1 MRMLG
6 PSSNLI
12 ARRLLSPA
20 LVLAFFAACSSGLDN
35 GQASRGGPRQNTKK
49 EQSKPRFR
57 NPQMDALYKAAK
69 AAPHEFDPVYAYA
82 KTVTD
87 VCMNSLIDTNC
98 EACAEGTARY
108 KPRSALEPQYW
119 PIIDEALSMLEELG
133 KVLGLAA
140 DQSDQL
146 LATKGRLLW
155 LAGRSVEEQP
165 MIFEYAAE
173 HPDAVA
179 VVRRRLEL
187 LRESGDAAGL
197 EAQCTLSRAKTKS
210 SSEAARADLLT
221 ACVALNPKNR
231 EGRSDLL
238 DYAKYLPNLTTSEEA
253 VYRANLVQRCETR
266 ATDGE
271 AQCAEGCACGD
282 DDAGSK
288 LTGKCKR
295 ACGRCRKEAAQRL
308 RL

>member
-1 MRMLG
+1 MR
-6 PSSNLI
+6 
-12 ARRLLSPA
+12 
-20 LVLAFFAACSSGLDN
+20 F
-35 GQASRGGPRQNTKK
+35 
-49 EQSKPRFR
+49 
-57 NPQMDALYKAAK
+57 
-69 AAPHEFDPVYAYA
+69 
-82 KTVTD
+82 
-87 VCMNSLIDTNC
+87 
-98 EACAEGTARY
+98 

-119 PIIDEALSMLEELG
+119 PIIDEALSMLEDLG
-133 KVLGLAA
+133 KVPGLTA
-140 DQSDQL
+140 DQSDRL

-173 HPDAVA
+173 HPEAVS
-179 VVRRRLEL
+179 VIRRRLEL

-197 EAQCTLSRAKTKS
+197 ESQCTLSRAKTRS
-210 SSEAARADLLT
+210 APEAARVDLLT

-282 DDAGSK
+282 GDAGNK

-295 ACGRCRKEAAQRL
+295 ACSRCHKATAQRL
-308 RL
+308 RLCKKITDAPTAVRAPKPKPAAAVSASRAKSARHKNAPERKRVDDGKGLKPVEL